1 MAGDP
6 TKPKSAGEVSPA
18 PRLKSRKADAKGGPL
33 PEARSSAAADIAAFV
48 AQARAMSPHR
58 AGAKGR
64 LVFALDATMSR
75 QPTWDMACAL
85 QADMFREAASLG
97 SLDIRLVYYRG
108 LNECRA
114 TGWISD
120 SAQLARLMSKIDC
133 QGGNTQIGKVLSE
146 ARREAVASA
155 VRAVVFVGDAMEEAV
170 DDLCAKAG
178 ELGLLK
184 VPVFMFQEG
193 HDTVAEQAF
202 REIARL
208 TGGAWC
214 RFNPPAAPQFREL
227 LRAVAA
233 YAAGGREAC
242 CGYHGPMAAPPAD
255 WPDEVIA
262 AMFFLGPSSAD
273 RHAFWR
279 RGDYIG
285 LMPTLIA
292 GVDAVIVLYSL
303 LQMFRAANPVVLAHG
318 IKIGGGVIA
327 LAVAAFPGSR
337 GELVVAVP
345 LGMIGPACWGGSR
358 SGSGMRGIGRCSAAE
373 AALAGADVARA
384 FQLPRHEP
392 RS

>member
-1 MAGDP
+1 MSGEP
-6 TKPKSAGEVSPA
+6 TKPKSADEVSGQ
-18 PRLKSRKADAKGGPL
+18 KAASGRSGAL
-33 PEARSSAAADIAAFV
+33 PEARPSASEDIAAFV
-48 AQARAMSPHR
+48 AKARAMSPHA
-58 AGAKGR
+58 AGARGR

-114 TGWISD
+114 SGWISD
-120 SAQLARLMSKIDC
+120 STQLAKLMAKIDC
-133 QGGNTQIGKVLSE
+133 RGGNTQIGKVLSE

-193 HDTVAEQAF
+193 HDDVAEQAF

-214 RFNPPAAPQFREL
+214 RFDPGAAAQLREL

-233 YAAGGREAC
+233 YAAGGR
-242 CGYHGPMAAPPAD
+242 
-255 WPDEVIA
+255 
-262 AMFFLGPSSAD
+262 
-273 RHAFWR
+273 
-279 RGDYIG
+279 
-285 LMPTLIA
+285 
-292 GVDAVIVLYSL
+292 
-303 LQMFRAANPVVLAHG
+303 
-318 IKIGGGVIA
+318 
-327 LAVAAFPGSR
+327 
-337 GELVVAVP
+337 
-345 LGMIGPACWGGSR
+345 
-358 SGSGMRGIGRCSAAE
+358 
-373 AALAGADVARA
+373 AALARLSTTGSGAAKLLS
-384 FQLPRHEP
+384 QMK
-392 RS
+392 